1 MARSVGWLSK
11 RPVDDV
17 VGSDIAKARALL
29 PSLRLK
35 LDMGTSL
42 AARTHGEGV
51 EEVGRALATALGAE
65 VTDVLNASTLD
76 PDLIVAATKD
86 IAAAQVRCRE
96 YQAAENERARQ
107 LARKLDFGCMVFS
120 QLYKMRLHAL
130 AADHERGAD
139 ASAIADGYASLITS
153 LYRGGPGLR
162 QPTDCGAGT
171 DRFPQP
177 PD

>member
-1 MARSVGWLSK
+1 
-11 RPVDDV
+11 
-17 VGSDIAKARALL
+17 
-29 PSLRLK
+29 
-35 LDMGTSL
+35 MGTSL

-51 EEVGRALATALGAE
+51 EEVARALATALGAT
-65 VTDVLNASTLD
+65 VTDVLDASALD
-76 PDLIVAATKD
+76 PDLIVAATTD

-130 AADHERGAD
+130 AADHGRSAD
-139 ASAIADGYASLITS
+139 ASAIADSYASLITS
-153 LYRGGPGLR
+153 LCRGGLGAR
-162 QPTDCGAGT
+162 RADDCGASTSGLL
-171 DRFPQP
+171 QA